1 MAPRKKPAV
10 EAETKLPEHL
20 DKRPE
25 MTWHDQLITL
35 LHLGA
40 AFEHALMVQY
50 LYAAYSL
57 GGEQVPDPHRA
68 MVKQWQESFL
78 AVAREEMGH
87 LLTVQNVLTYL
98 GAGFSLDRDR
108 FPWAIEWFDIEPLSL
123 GSLACYVNAEMP
135 ETEAFP
141 EREEIEALAKKHLK
155 KDAKPVHPV
164 AEIYREI
171 MTLLKDAGR
180 IPESALHPET
190 YLSQASWDEWG
201 RGYKPDPRPL
211 DPEGNLV
218 KVSRKVD
225 RAAQFDSHVLVFQ
238 VATRTDAL
246 AAIEAISLQGEGT
259 EVPDNDKPGGGEWS
273 HFRRFIKIYREFKK
287 TSDGSWSPAAP
298 AATNPHTNPQLPD
311 RDNYISNEQTRNW
324 AILFNV
330 RYRML
335 LTYLMHTYQ
344 LAPSTRPD
352 VPNVRAMVM
361 HRVFGEMYQLKTLSE
376 KLFQMPLRDKD
387 AKPGIPAGQRRTA
400 GPPFEMPWNLRI
412 PVNDVD
418 CWCLHRDILS
428 ASRDACDAILKT
440 QLTAHQKAY
449 ITTLGSLDAQAE
461 TWIDK
466 ILAGMNSTARY
477 GA

>member
-1 MAPRKKPAV
+1 MAPKKKQTL
-10 EAETKLPEHL
+10 EAEKQLPKHL
-20 DKRPE
+20 DKRPD

-35 LHLGA
+35 LHLGT

-57 GGEQVPDPHRA
+57 GGDQIPVKRRA

-87 LLTVQNVLTYL
+87 LLTVQNVLTFV
-98 GAGFSLDRDR
+98 GTGFSLDRHR

-135 ETEAFP
+135 EREKFR

-164 AEIYREI
+164 AEVYREI
-171 MTLLKDAGR
+171 MTLLKDPKR

-190 YLSQASWDEWG
+190 YLWQASWDEWG
-201 RGYKPDPRPL
+201 RGYKPNPRAL

-218 KVSRKVD
+218 KITKEVD
-225 RAAQFDSHVLVFQ
+225 RAAQFDSHVLVYQ

-246 AAIEAISLQGEGT
+246 AAIEAVSLQGEGT
-259 EVPDNDKPGGGEWS
+259 KIPDNDKPGGGEWS

-287 TSDGSWSPAAP
+287 ANDGSWSPAAP
-298 AATNPHTNPQLPD
+298 AATNPHTNSQAHD
-311 RDNYISNEQTRNW
+311 DKSYISCEETRNW

-335 LTYLMHTYQ
+335 LTYLMHTYH
-344 LAPSTRPD
+344 LAPVTRPD
-352 VPNVRAMVM
+352 LPNVRAMLI

-376 KLFQMPLRDKD
+376 KLFQMPLKDDDK
-387 AKPGIPAGQRRTA
+387 PEISAGPRLTA
-400 GPPFEMPWNLRI
+400 GPPFEMPWSLQI
-412 PVNDVD
+412 PVSDVD

-428 ASRDACDAILKT
+428 ASRNACDAIMKT
-440 QLTAHQKAY
+440 DLTPHQKAY
-449 ITTLGSLDAQAE
+449 ITTLRSLDAQAE

>member
-1 MAPRKKPAV
+1 
-10 EAETKLPEHL
+10 
-20 DKRPE
+20 
-25 MTWHDQLITL
+25 
-35 LHLGA
+35 
-40 AFEHALMVQY
+40 
-50 LYAAYSL
+50 
-57 GGEQVPDPHRA
+57 
-68 MVKQWQESFL
+68 
-78 AVAREEMGH
+78 
-87 LLTVQNVLTYL
+87 
-98 GAGFSLDRDR
+98 
-108 FPWAIEWFDIEPLSL
+108 
-123 GSLACYVNAEMP
+123 MP

-218 KVSRKVD
+218 KVSREVD